1 MTLISIL
8 VYTLVI
14 LLASVTTSILIK
26 SKIKG
31 KKAILSYI
39 LVGLITLF
47 SLYLTVFNFMLNKP
61 TENKTN
67 SANTKVENVLPNR
80 TDETKENFS
89 KEGALE
95 AATNMLKSFANDP
108 SGNTSIE
115 DRIKGIDKDKKIDGY
130 VSDTAKS
137 YLYLKDFMDK
147 EEGYTTTSMTML
159 AIVSSLNEIGNK
171 NLDPVTSDVQ
181 YIYLDETTR
190 IAQVPLEYYTG
201 SGSAVSLEMVYV
213 DGQWKLSPYSLIQAI
228 QLANAKTTQKSQ

>member
-8 VYTLVI
+8 VYTFVI

-39 LVGLITLF
+39 TIGLVTLF

-61 TENKTN
+61 IENKIN
-67 SANTKVENVLPNR
+67 SDNTKVENVLPNR

-95 AATNMLKSFANDP
+95 AATNMLKSFNADP
-108 SGNTSIE
+108 SNKLSIE
-115 DRIKGIDKDKKIDGY
+115 DRIKGIDKDKKLDDYI
-130 VSDTAKS
+130 SDSAKS

-147 EEGYTTTSMTML
+147 EEGYTTSSIAIL
-159 AIVSSLNEIGNK
+159 AIIKNLTEIGNE
-171 NLDPVTSDVQ
+171 NLNPVSTDTQ
-181 YIYLDETTR
+181 YVYLDKTTR
-190 IAQVPLEYYTG
+190 IAQIPLDYYTG
-201 SGSAVSLEMVYV
+201 AGGAVSLEMVYV
-213 DGQWKLSPYSLIQAI
+213 DGQWKLSPYSLLQSI
-228 QLANAKTTQKSQ
+228 QLANAKATQNSQ

>member
-8 VYTLVI
+8 VYTFVI

-39 LVGLITLF
+39 TVGLVTLF

-95 AATNMLKSFANDP
+95 AATNMLKSFNADP
-108 SGNTSIE
+108 SNKLSIE
-115 DRIKGIDKDKKIDGY
+115 DRIKGIDKDKKLDDYI
-130 VSDTAKS
+130 SDSAKS

-147 EEGYTTTSMTML
+147 EEGYTTSSMAIL
-159 AIVSSLNEIGNK
+159 AIIKNLTEIGNE
-171 NLDPVTSDVQ
+171 NLNPVSNDTQ
-181 YIYLDETTR
+181 YVYLDETTR
-190 IAQVPLEYYTG
+190 IAQVPLDYFTG
-201 SGSAVSLEMVYV
+201 VGGAVSMELVYV
-213 DGQWKLSPYSLIQAI
+213 DGQWKLSPYSLLQSI
-228 QLANAKTTQKSQ
+228 QLANAKATQNSQ

>member
-67 SANTKVENVLPNR
+67 SANTKIENVLLR
-80 TDETKENFS
+80 S
-89 KEGALE
+89 
-95 AATNMLKSFANDP
+95 
-108 SGNTSIE
+108 
-115 DRIKGIDKDKKIDGY
+115 
-130 VSDTAKS
+130 
-137 YLYLKDFMDK
+137 
-147 EEGYTTTSMTML
+147 
-159 AIVSSLNEIGNK
+159 
-171 NLDPVTSDVQ
+171 
-181 YIYLDETTR
+181 
-190 IAQVPLEYYTG
+190 
-201 SGSAVSLEMVYV
+201 
-213 DGQWKLSPYSLIQAI
+213 KLS
-228 QLANAKTTQKSQ
+228 

>member
-159 AIVSSLNEIGNK
+159 AIVSNLNEIGNK

-201 SGSAVSLEMVYV
+201 SGGAVSLEMVYV